1 MLRKALLL
9 AALLAVLATA
19 CGGEDAPAP
28 TAAPTP
34 APPPPSAQSVVVQV
48 AASGLGDILTD
59 GDGNTLYLFMPDNQS
74 TPGCNA
80 ACAEAWPPLM
90 GEPAAGAGVNSS
102 LLGTVS
108 RQDGTT
114 QAIYNSWPL
123 YYFGGDPAAG
133 DTNGQGL
140 NEVWFVLDPAGE
152 GAMPMADASPTRTAT
167 RCTCSPRTTR
177 VRRRATMTAPTPGRR
192 SPESPSPEVGPTDRL
207 SGRSHARTARLRRR
221 TMDGRCTTSAATP
234 RPVTPTARAS
244 ATSGLPST
252 PPATPSCE
260 PTGVV

>member
-9 AALLAVLATA
+9 AALLAVLA
-19 CGGEDAPAP
+19 

-114 QAIYNSWPL
+114 QATYNSWPL

-152 GAMPMADASPTRTAT
+152 GVMPMADAAPSLQVASSGLGDILTDADGNTLYLFTPDNQG
-167 RCTCSPRTTR
+167 
-177 VRRRATMTAPTPGRR
+177 APTCNDDCADAWPPLAGEPLAG
-192 SPESPSPEVGPTDRL
+192 SGADGSLVGTISRQDGTTQTTYNGWPL
-207 SGRSHARTARLRRR
+207 YYFSG
-221 TMDGRCTTSAATP
+221 DSAAGDTNGQG
-234 RPVTPTARAS
+234 VGDVWFAID
-244 ATSGLPST
+244 
-252 PPATPSCE
+252 
-260 PTGVV
+260 PTGDAIM